1 VSGRIRECYPEIE
14 VALVKIKTTGDK
26 ILDVP
31 LAQVGGKGLFVKEIE
46 EAMLRGDVDIA
57 VHSMKDVPT
66 EFPPGLGLACIT
78 KREDPRDAL
87 ISRGLSFAELPQGA
101 RIGTSALRRQAQL
114 LARRPDLKMVV
125 IRGNVETRIGKL
137 ETEGLDAVILAAAG
151 LKRLGFS
158 DRVTEYLPVELSL
171 PAIGQGALGIECRLD
186 DQELVSL
193 ISFLNDPETQ
203 RAVGAERAFLLRCD
217 GGCQV
222 PIAAFGE
229 TEGDQLRL
237 TGLISS
243 VDGTRSVRGSRTG
256 PADSFIA
263 LGKELADQLLA
274 DGGREILREV
284 YQSGLAGE
292 REIPV

>member
-1 VSGRIRECYPEIE
+1 
-14 VALVKIKTTGDK
+14 
-26 ILDVP
+26 
-31 LAQVGGKGLFVKEIE
+31 
-46 EAMLRGDVDIA
+46 
-57 VHSMKDVPT
+57 
-66 EFPPGLGLACIT
+66 
-78 KREDPRDAL
+78 
-87 ISRGLSFAELPQGA
+87 
-101 RIGTSALRRQAQL
+101 
-114 LARRPDLKMVV
+114 
-125 IRGNVETRIGKL
+125 
-137 ETEGLDAVILAAAG
+137 